1 MEDKEKQI
9 RKEICDRWAALGF
22 TEESWAETRKKL
34 TELLE
39 EREESGEVQFPI
51 VRNIH
56 FEKEVDKYI
65 KEHLDELCDG
75 LKIK

>member
-1 MEDKEKQI
+1 MVDNKL

-22 TEESWAETRKKL
+22 TDELGTETRKKL

-39 EREESGEVQFPI
+39 EREESGEVQLPI
-51 VRNIH
+51 IPNIH